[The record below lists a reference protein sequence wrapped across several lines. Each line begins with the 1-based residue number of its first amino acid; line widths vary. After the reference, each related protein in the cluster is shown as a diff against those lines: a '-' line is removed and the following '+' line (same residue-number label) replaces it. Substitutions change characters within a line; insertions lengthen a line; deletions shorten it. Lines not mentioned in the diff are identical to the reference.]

1 VVSGNPLRSIP
12 ETNDK
17 KSDFFKKSDFSGLS
31 KWHCFRGY
39 NMKIVL
45 LSPKGPL
52 YRNKGGIFKKTLR
65 YQPLTLTTLAALIP
79 AELNAEV
86 ALIDEG
92 IEEVTENIEADLI
105 GMTVITGNSKRAYE
119 LAQKFRRRGIT
130 VVLGGPHI
138 TLLPDEAQQHAD
150 AICVGYAE
158 ETWPQLLRDFVNGE
172 LKPIYRQSVS
182 FSFDKLPPANRVFPK
197 RELLNKNHYLTQ
209 AVFEATRSCRHDC
222 EFCVAPT
229 AWGRKQLQKPVD
241 WVVEDIRRVGEKK
254 IIFIDLNLTADKN
267 YAKELCRAL
276 IPLKVKWF
284 GLSTVLIA
292 HDPEL
297 MELMARSG
305 CRGLL
310 LGLETV
316 SEGSLGDA
324 KKSFNASVD
333 FKQVIQDLHKLGI
346 SIQGCF
352 VFGLD
357 HDTVDVFDATV
368 EFAIETGI
376 DLPRFSVL
384 TPFPGTPLFH
394 RLKQE
399 GRIISS
405 DWELYDGQHVVF
417 QPKNMT
423 VQELVDGHE
432 RAWKQVYRW
441 SAIAKRL
448 WRAKNFQPL
457 GVSVNIGYRFYA
469 HHLHQYYNCDW
480 QVDTLKPSLFTDS
493 KAVTQVDINNRIV
506 CG

>member
-1 VVSGNPLRSIP
+1 
-12 ETNDK
+12 
-17 KSDFFKKSDFSGLS
+17 
-31 KWHCFRGY
+31 
-39 NMKIVL
+39 MKIVL
-45 LSPKGPL
+45 ISPKGPL

-92 IEEVTENIEADLI
+92 IEEVSANIEADLV

-158 ETWPQLLRDFVNGE
+158 ETWPQLLRDFVHGE

-182 FSFDKLPPANRVFPK
+182 FSFENLAPANRPFPK

-222 EFCVAPT
+222 EFCVAPS
-229 AWGRKQLQKPVD
+229 AWGRKQLQKPVA

-254 IIFIDLNLTADKN
+254 IIFVDLNLIADKD

-276 IPLKVKWF
+276 IPLNVKWF

-324 KKSFNASVD
+324 KKVFNASVD
-333 FKQVIQDLHKLGI
+333 FKAMIQDLHKLGI

-368 EFAIETGI
+368 EFAIDTGI
-376 DLPRFSVL
+376 ELPRFSVL

-394 RLKQE
+394 RLQQE
-399 GRIISS
+399 RRINLY

-423 VQELVDGHE
+423 VPELVEGHE

-457 GVSVNIGYRFYA
+457 SVSVNIGYRFYA
-469 HHLHQYYNCDW
+469 HHLHQE
-480 QVDTLKPSLFTDS
+480 VTSKSKGLDS
-493 KAVTQVDINNRIV
+493 I
-506 CG
+506 